1 MLAKNRSLN
10 EIYYKLLLNSPQM
23 ITMDI
28 PLKIGK
34 GNISQTKIKHGVIL
48 ADFMGNDR

>member
-34 GNISQTKIKHGVIL
+34 GNNFSDKNK
-48 ADFMGNDR
+48 AWCNFS